1 MADSQSLFYNAYRTG
16 ISSLDRSVAV
26 VTRLRAWRLR
36 KCSICDSSRYTL
48 DTGGVKWPGRESDH
62 SRHLAPKLRINS
74 ATLSLP
80 NMYSWRG
87 QGQIHFIY
95 LLQTEVY
102 EYYKRGGYEGTI
114 IVSLSCD
121 ERRRRRRGR
130 KQRAVHAQKFLKF
143 IKISFQPLLSGFGGL
158 EVACWPLVPKYPLD
172 FSGRKKNSSARLPSE
187 GK

>member
-1 MADSQSLFYNAYRTG
+1 MFH
-16 ISSLDRSVAV
+16 
-26 VTRLRAWRLR
+26 
-36 KCSICDSSRYTL
+36 CDSSRCTL

-121 ERRRRRRGR
+121 ERRRRRRER

-172 FSGRKKNSSARLPSE
+172 FSGRKKKFLSAPSFGGEVKPSVPCRRFTACKRSLNVTWKSGIFRQNS
-187 GK
+187 